1 MNGFMKE
8 RMTQLELERDGIER
22 SLNQQIAMYKKMLHD
37 SEFDR
42 EQRLKEDILEYVGLC
57 ENFKTLS
64 GIIERANTSS

>member
-37 SEFDR
+37 SEFNH
-42 EQRLKEDILEYVGLC
+42 EQRLKEIQKRFNSEISLLIQQKEEEAKY
-57 ENFKTLS
+57 S
-64 GIIERANTSS
+64 QA